1 MSGRPVYSNRI
12 IQHVTTNPRWYLDMS
27 KSVTVMIHYH
37 TTPAI
42 VRFVAVRQSHAGY
55 LPIIQEMTSIT

>member
-1 MSGRPVYSNRI
+1 M
-12 IQHVTTNPRWYLDMS
+12 
-27 KSVTVMIHYH
+27 MIHYH
-37 TTPAI
+37 TTLAI